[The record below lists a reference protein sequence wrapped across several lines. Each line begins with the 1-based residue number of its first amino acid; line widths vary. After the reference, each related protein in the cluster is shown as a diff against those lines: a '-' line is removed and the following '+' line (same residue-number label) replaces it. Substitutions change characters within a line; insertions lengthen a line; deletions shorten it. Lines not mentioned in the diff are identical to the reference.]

1 MAVDR
6 VTRLRGIAE
15 RGAAELEGASA
26 TDVLT
31 WADKALGGRIVV
43 ASSMQDAVVIDL
55 ASQVRPRID
64 VVFLDTG
71 YHFDETLTLRDA
83 VASTYPVRLL
93 NVQPGQ
99 TVEEQDAEHGPRLYE
114 RDPDLCCFMRKV
126 TPLNSI
132 LGLYDGWV
140 TGLRRAETAARQ
152 EAAAVQWDEKRQ
164 MVKINPIVEW
174 TDEEVDSYIEERGI
188 MVNLLQR
195 DGYGSIGCAPCTR
208 RVLEGDDPRSGRW
221 SGTGKSECGIHL

>member
-174 TDEEVDSYIEERGI
+174 TDEEVDSYIEQRGI